1 MTKKSLK
8 VVYPIIFIDV
18 IHFNVKQENV
28 VVKKAAYVILR
39 VIPENFKK
47 VLGIWIGEN
56 ESAKY
61 WLSVLN
67 E

>member
-8 VVYPIIFIDV
+8 DVYPIIFIDV

-39 VIPENFKK
+39 VIPKDFKK

-61 WLSVLN
+61 
-67 E
+67 